1 MGVPGAGKPASIFK
15 RLESAF
21 ALGLLA
27 CQFTGTADGLSF
39 FARFLHGRF
48 LEMLTKL
55 HFAEHALAL
64 KFLLERAKCLIDI
77 VVANTDL
84 HRGVTT
90 FLVRVA

>member
-64 KFLLERAKCLIDI
+64 KFFLQGTKRLFDVI
-77 VVANTDL
+77 VANADL
-84 HRGVTT
+84 HV
-90 FLVRVA
+90 VSPPS